1 MPQERGSCILP
12 LKRGP
17 SPGGS
22 RTTRSHPPTDLSPF
36 PPHGGR
42 LGSAGRAP
50 DGSAGDAGSA
60 PRDRPAPHAPRP
72 LAERTSRRPPPPT
85 PGHPEAADDFNSVT
99 ISLPG
104 RESPPA
110 LLQAEST
117 PGLLQEPPRLPGART
132 LTGLGASCWPR
143 GGPSGGSEA
152 ACGRLSRR
160 AKGFLRAPA
169 GPPPPLPAAGNGR
182 RGSPAARAARRVAGS
197 GRSAGDEAAP
207 RLRPLFRRS
216 RSVSGGLLK
225 LGE

>member
-72 LAERTSRRPPPPT
+72 LAERTSRRPPPPP
-85 PGHPEAADDFNSVT
+85 PGTLRPRTTSTRCPFPSRDTRARQPYFRPNRPPDCY
-99 ISLPG
+99 
-104 RESPPA
+104 ESP
-110 LLQAEST
+110 LGSQARGHS
-117 PGLLQEPPRLPGART
+117 PGSAP
-132 LTGLGASCWPR
+132 
-143 GGPSGGSEA
+143 
-152 ACGRLSRR
+152 
-160 AKGFLRAPA
+160 PA
-169 GPPPPLPAAGNGR
+169 GRGAGPREARRRPVAGCPGGR
-182 RGSPAARAARRVAGS
+182 RGSFGPLPGRRRLYPPPGTDGGAARPLGRRGGSPARAAPRATRRRRGSDPFSVAAAVS
-197 GRSAGDEAAP
+197 REA
-207 RLRPLFRRS
+207 F
-216 RSVSGGLLK
+216 
-225 LGE
+225 